1 MKFEQLI
8 QIYWSRGFLVG
19 GRTSNFSLNFK
30 DFSYDMPGVSCTFK
44 IAFYKRFEF
53 NFFINS
59 KFSLFDVP
67 TADYKKI
74 YNIFFA
80 QNISVNNE
88 ISELV
93 RYNLIRLFLIKSFR
107 GKCSALG
114 KPSRGQRTRSN
125 SSTNLKKNQ
134 IIKSF
139 IQQVRKNNVIEKKQ
153 VTLNRKLLKKKL
165 KIKKPKIKMIFTQ
178 TKKSAW
184 F

>member
-19 GRTSNFSLNFK
+19 GKTHNFSVNFK
-30 DFSYDMPGVSCTFK
+30 DFSLNMSGISSKFK
-44 IAFYKRFEF
+44 IMFYKRFEF
-53 NFFINS
+53 NYFINS
-59 KFSLFDVP
+59 KLVVFKVP

-74 YNIFFA
+74 YNMFFA

-88 ISELV
+88 VFELV

-125 SSTNLKKNQ
+125 SSTNFKKNQ
-134 IIKSF
+134 IIKTF
-139 IQQVRKNNVIEKKQ
+139 LQQVRKNNVIEKKPE
-153 VTLNRKLLKKKL
+153 TLNRKLLKKKS
-165 KIKKPKIKMIFTQ
+165 KIKKPKIKMVFTSI
-178 TKKSAW
+178 KKSVW